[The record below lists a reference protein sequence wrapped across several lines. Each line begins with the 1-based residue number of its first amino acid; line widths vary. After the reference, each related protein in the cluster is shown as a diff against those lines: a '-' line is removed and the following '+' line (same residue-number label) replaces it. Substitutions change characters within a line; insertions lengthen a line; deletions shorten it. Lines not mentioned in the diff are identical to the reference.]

1 MIVQVVFFSIH
12 IFPTQQNTNPIFP
25 YLAYGGLSRAAF
37 PLLLQ
42 CVPAGLDFFV

>member
-25 YLAYGGLSRAAF
+25 YLAYGGLSQTTF
-37 PLLLQ
+37 TLLQ
-42 CVPAGLDFFV
+42 CDPARLDFFV

>member
-25 YLAYGGLSRAAF
+25 YLAYGGLSQTTF
-37 PLLLQ
+37 TLLQ
-42 CVPAGLDFFV
+42 CVPARLDFFV

>member
-25 YLAYGGLSRAAF
+25 YLAYGGLSQAAF
-37 PLLLQ
+37 PLLQ
-42 CVPAGLDFFV
+42 CDPARLDFFV